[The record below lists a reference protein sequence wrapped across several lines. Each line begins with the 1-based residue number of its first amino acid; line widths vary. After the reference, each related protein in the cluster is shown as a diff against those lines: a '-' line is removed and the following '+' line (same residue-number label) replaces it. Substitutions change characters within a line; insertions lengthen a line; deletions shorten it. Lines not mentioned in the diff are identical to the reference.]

1 MKIWYGYG
9 SEHSMNLVMIG
20 HFKNEAD
27 AQKIKDLMETL
38 AQELDGKI
46 ELGSRSNRFSE
57 PVMEVLK
64 RLDIFTLS
72 AAELEQFLNDV
83 SVQQQGDSIILTTEE
98 DDISAFLKLMIHNG
112 AKVEVYS
119 AHDYPETSY
128 GRGK

>member
-1 MKIWYGYG
+1 
-9 SEHSMNLVMIG
+9 
-20 HFKNEAD
+20 
-27 AQKIKDLMETL
+27 
-38 AQELDGKI
+38 
-46 ELGSRSNRFSE
+46 
-57 PVMEVLK
+57 MEVLK

-72 AAELEQFLNDV
+72 AAELEQFFYDV

-98 DDISAFLKLMIHNG
+98 DNISAFLKLMIHNG